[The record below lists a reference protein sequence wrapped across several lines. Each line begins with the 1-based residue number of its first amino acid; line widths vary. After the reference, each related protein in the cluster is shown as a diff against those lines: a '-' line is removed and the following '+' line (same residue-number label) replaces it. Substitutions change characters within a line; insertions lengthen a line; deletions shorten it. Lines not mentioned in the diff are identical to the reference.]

1 MDWLIQIIRH
11 IKINILL
18 PIYQKG
24 LVFRLRH
31 KKRINVVFIA
41 FSLPMWRYQNLY
53 ELLSKH
59 PRFNV
64 SILVLPT
71 VSYAKNQQKDNI
83 KELQDYFTS
92 RNAIYHIG
100 VTDKGYMDVKKV
112 LDPDIMFYPQPYLA
126 MFDEKFD
133 YDKFRFKLLCYYPY
147 AFWTATDDWSYNLP
161 LHNYAWKLFYSTE
174 LHRDEARS
182 IAFNKG
188 RNVEVV
194 GYPNADNFMTK
205 SYKNVWKLQDTTKK
219 RVIWAPHFTI
229 FSGGLMEQSNFLWMA
244 NFMLE
249 LANKHSD
256 YVQFVFKPHP
266 RLFSELCN
274 HKDWGEKKAQLYY
287 NEWANGTNTQIE
299 TGEYIDL
306 FMTSDA
312 MIHDCGSFSVEFH
325 YSGNPVMFVS
335 NDFEKLVSEKGK
347 FGQLAMRQHYV
358 GKNQQDII
366 NFIENVVLKGD
377 DPMKEGREQFKKDYL
392 LPPNDKTVAQNTM
405 DVFLKAFC

>member
-1 MDWLIQIIRH
+1 MDKLRKIIKH

-24 LVFRLRH
+24 VVFRLRH

-64 SILVLPT
+64 SVVIIPTNTFSEEQQNSCMDELV
-71 VSYAKNQQKDNI
+71 
-83 KELQDYFTS
+83 EYFTK
-92 RNAIYHIG
+92 RNVNYRLG
-100 VTDKGYMDVKKV
+100 VNNGDSLDIKREF
-112 LDPDIMFYPQPYLA
+112 DPDILFYPQPYLF
-126 MFDEKFD
+126 MFSEIFQ

-161 LHNYAWKLFYSTE
+161 IHNYAWKLFYSTE
-174 LHRDEARS
+174 LHRDEARK

-194 GYPNADNFMTK
+194 GYPNADNFINAP
-205 SYKNVWKLQDTTKK
+205 YKDIWKLQETRKK
-219 RVIWAPHFTI
+219 RIIWAPHFTI
-229 FSGGLMEQSNFLWMA
+229 SICGPMEQSNFLWMA
-244 NFMLE
+244 TFMLE
-249 LANKHSD
+249 LANKYMDS
-256 YVQFVFKPHP
+256 VQFVFKPHP
-266 RLFSELCN
+266 RLYSELCK
-274 HKDWGEKKAQLYY
+274 HEDWGERKTKLYY
-287 NEWANGTNTQIE
+287 DEWANRNNTQIE

-312 MIHDCGSFSVEFH
+312 MIHDCGSFSVEYH

-335 NDFEKLVSEKGK
+335 DDFERLVSEKGK
-347 FGQLAMRQHYV
+347 LGQLAMRQHYV

-366 NFIENVVLKGD
+366 DFIEIVVLKSD
-377 DPMKEGREQFKKDYL
+377 DPMKEGRGQFKKDYL
-392 LPPNDKTVAQNTM
+392 LPPNSKTVAQNTM